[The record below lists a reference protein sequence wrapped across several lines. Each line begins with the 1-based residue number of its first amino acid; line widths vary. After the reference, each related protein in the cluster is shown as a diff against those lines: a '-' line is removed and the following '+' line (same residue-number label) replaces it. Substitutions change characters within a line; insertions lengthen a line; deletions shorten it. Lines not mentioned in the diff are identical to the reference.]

1 MTVYGNTYDFWH
13 DIGRMSRQTDWIGI
27 RRAFQENPSCET
39 APHMFTDEVFDRA
52 AAGGQVDILQEMIK
66 RRYKLYKDEDIDRGS
81 ELVARLAQYHADTA
95 MPAIAFL
102 VRGGHADPDSALCK
116 IAAVGNLDL
125 MRKMEDA
132 GCHPLNGNTSFFLSF
147 FNGHAGMMEYL
158 YDRGANLYHSGVIA
172 GIYKRRGEL
181 SDQSLAGYENVLDRE
196 TQKYTALYEK
206 HVLYTDTL
214 DGYRRTVQ
222 GGETL
227 MQVAARAGYFSHVV
241 EVALGNGSSGGVTV
255 DDLYAPSEGGVCV
268 MSVLAAR
275 QELSSVFD
283 PRLWA
288 KDPADLQEAFNK
300 LETIN
305 AAGAVDITPVLS
317 EITRLRLQE
326 QKPKRKF
333 VLKGP

>member
-1 MTVYGNTYDFWH
+1 MTVYGNTYEFWH

-27 RRAFQENPSCET
+27 RRAFQENPACET
-39 APHMFTDEVFDRA
+39 TPHMFTDEVFDRA
-52 AAGGQVDILQEMIK
+52 ASGGQVDILQEMMK
-66 RRYKLYKDEDIDRGS
+66 RRYKLYKDEDVDRGS

-116 IAAVGNLDL
+116 IAAVGNVGL

-132 GCHPLNGNTSFFLSF
+132 GCNPLNGNSSFFLSF
-147 FNGHAGMMEYL
+147 FNGHADMMEYL
-158 YDRGANLYHSGVIA
+158 YDRGANLYHSGIVA

-181 SDQSLAGYENVLDRE
+181 SDQSLAGYQQVLDKE

-206 HVLYTDTL
+206 QVLYTDTL
-214 DGYRRTVQ
+214 EGYRRVAQDGQTV
-222 GGETL
+222 
-227 MQVAARAGYFSHVV
+227 MQIAARAGYFSHVV
-241 EVALGNGSSGGVTV
+241 EVAVKNPALTL
-255 DDLYAPSEGGVCV
+255 DDLFAKSPDGTSV

-275 QELSSVFD
+275 QELSLVFD

-288 KDPADLQEAFNK
+288 KDPSGLQEAFKK
-300 LETIN
+300 LDDIH
-305 AAGAVDITPVLS
+305 AGGAFDITPVMS

-326 QKPKRKF
+326 QKPRKKF